1 MEPLQILAQKLRILS
16 VQFDQLEDG
25 WRIMPRKAPEQV
37 IEHRISFSNFE
48 RTQIIKQ
55 IEKNRENNLFSA
67 GINQVG
73 AIAGSGVLLW
83 AAAAYFGFNLV
94 SEVKDKVDGFIN
106 RSSSGLADTWMMAFG
121 GLTSKEARFISKNNE
136 LLNQRVLELNAREQA
151 KEEQIRTVNMSVI
164 NGHMTF
170 QEAKTILDEI
180 GEVPSQ
186 ETIEERQSIVDAR
199 ARLAQMKEEF
209 GEGAFNDIID
219 GWPSFSTKG
228 LANLI
233 NSY

>member
-1 MEPLQILAQKLRILS
+1 
-16 VQFDQLEDG
+16 
-25 WRIMPRKAPEQV
+25 MPRKAPKEV
-37 IEHRISFSNFE
+37 VEHRVTLGNFE
-48 RTQIIKQ
+48 RTLLVK
-55 IEKNRENNLFSA
+55 ELKESKENNLYVA
-67 GINQVG
+67 GINQAGV
-73 AIAGSGVLLW
+73 IAGSGVLLW

-94 SEVKDKVDGFIN
+94 SEVKDKVEGFIN
-106 RSSSGLADTWMMAFG
+106 GTSTGLADAWMMAFG
-121 GLTSKEARFISKNNE
+121 GLTSKEAKFISRLNAE
-136 LLNQRVLELNAREQA
+136 LNQRVLELNATEEA
-151 KEEQIRTVNMSVI
+151 KEQQIRTVNMSVI

-186 ETIEERQSIVDAR
+186 ETIEERQAIVDAR
-199 ARLAQMKEEF
+199 ARLARMKEEF

-219 GWPSFSTKG
+219 GWPSMRSDG

>member
-1 MEPLQILAQKLRILS
+1 
-16 VQFDQLEDG
+16 
-25 WRIMPRKAPEQV
+25 MPRKAPKEV
-37 IEHRISFSNFE
+37 IEHRVTLGNFE
-48 RTQIIKQ
+48 RDLLVK
-55 IEKNRENNLFSA
+55 ELKDSKENNLYVA
-67 GINQVG
+67 GINQAG

-106 RSSSGLADTWMMAFG
+106 RSSTGLADAWMMAFG
-121 GLTSKEARFISKNNE
+121 GLTSKEARFISRNNE
-136 LLNQRVLELNAREQA
+136 LLNQRVLELNAREEA
-151 KEEQIRTVNMSVI
+151 KEEQIRMVNMAVV
-164 NGHMTF
+164 NGNMTY

-186 ETIEERQSIVDAR
+186 ETIEERQEIVDAR

-209 GEGAFNDIID
+209 GESAFNDIID
-219 GWPSFSTKG
+219 GWPSFSTDG
-228 LANLI
+228 LARLI

>member
-1 MEPLQILAQKLRILS
+1 
-16 VQFDQLEDG
+16 
-25 WRIMPRKAPEQV
+25 MPRKAPKEV
-37 IEHRISFSNFE
+37 VEHRVTLGNFE
-48 RTQIIKQ
+48 RDLLVK
-55 IEKNRENNLFSA
+55 ELKDSKENNLYVA
-67 GINQVG
+67 GINQAG

-106 RSSSGLADTWMMAFG
+106 RSSTGLADAWMMAFG
-121 GLTSKEARFISKNNE
+121 GLTSKEANFISRNNA

-151 KEEQIRTVNMSVI
+151 KEEQIRMVNMAVV
-164 NGHMTF
+164 NGNMTY

-186 ETIEERQSIVDAR
+186 ETIEERQAIVDAR

-219 GWPSFSTKG
+219 GWPSFQSDG

>member
-1 MEPLQILAQKLRILS
+1 
-16 VQFDQLEDG
+16 
-25 WRIMPRKAPEQV
+25 MPRKAPKEV
-37 IEHRISFSNFE
+37 VEHRVTLGNFE
-48 RTQIIKQ
+48 RTLLVK
-55 IEKNRENNLFSA
+55 ELKDSKENNLYVA
-67 GINQVG
+67 GINQAGV
-73 AIAGSGVLLW
+73 IAGSGVLLW

-94 SEVKDKVDGFIN
+94 SEVKDKVEGFIN
-106 RSSSGLADTWMMAFG
+106 GTSTGLADAWMMAFG
-121 GLTSKEARFISKNNE
+121 GLTSKEAKFISRLNAE
-136 LLNQRVLELNAREQA
+136 LNQRVLELNATEEA
-151 KEEQIRTVNMSVI
+151 KEQQIRTVNMSVI

-186 ETIEERQSIVDAR
+186 ETIEERQAIVDAR
-199 ARLAQMKEEF
+199 ARLARMKEEF

-219 GWPSFSTKG
+219 GWPSMRSDG